1 MAPTVGEG
9 DLKDAIQRS
18 HNWMVACAALVDGVT
33 FNTTLRAR
41 VAVALHHLCIEHHQ
55 AAHVLVD
62 NDVRGSAFALYRP
75 QFEAY
80 TRAHWYFACASDAKL
95 EEFVQGGEPPGMR
108 KLANDLQ
115 ETLGQPGEIIRRVKD
130 QTWRSMCAFTHGGA
144 IQVKA
149 RALKDEIRQSFTDGH
164 TSQLIDSMAVLSYLG
179 ALGIAAVADDGEL
192 ANRLYSA
199 HQVIYA
205 VVYDRA

>member
-1 MAPTVGEG
+1 
-9 DLKDAIQRS
+9 
-18 HNWMVACAALVDGVT
+18 
-33 FNTTLRAR
+33 
-41 VAVALHHLCIEHHQ
+41 
-55 AAHVLVD
+55 
-62 NDVRGSAFALYRP
+62 
-75 QFEAY
+75 
-80 TRAHWYFACASDAKL
+80 
-95 EEFVQGGEPPGMR
+95 
-108 KLANDLQ
+108 
-115 ETLGQPGEIIRRVKD
+115 
-130 QTWRSMCAFTHGGA
+130 MCAFTHGGA

>member
-1 MAPTVGEG
+1 MVPTVGEG

-18 HNWMVACAALVDGVT
+18 HDWMVACAALVDGVT
-33 FNTTLRAR
+33 FKTTLRAR

-95 EEFVQGGEPPGMR
+95 EDFVHGGEPPGMG
-108 KLANDLQ
+108 KLADDLR

-192 ANRLYSA
+192 ANQLYSA
-199 HQVIYA
+199 HQVIYK
-205 VVYDRA
+205 VVYERA

>member
-1 MAPTVGEG
+1 
-9 DLKDAIQRS
+9 
-18 HNWMVACAALVDGVT
+18 VDGVT

-95 EEFVQGGEPPGMR
+95 EEFVHGGEPPGMR
-108 KLANDLQ
+108 KLADDLQ

-164 TSQLIDSMAVLSYLG
+164 TSQRSTRWRSFRTSVL
-179 ALGIAAVADDGEL
+179 
-192 ANRLYSA
+192 
-199 HQVIYA
+199 
-205 VVYDRA
+205 